1 MTTLASPPLCLR
13 SERGLALVWVSL
25 VLVTLGGIIVASLDR
40 QRALDDLSTYES
52 AAPAHARDVAEAGI
66 VDALA
71 WFRRQTDQPVTDFAP
86 RRDLSVDPPINE
98 TDEPDVGLVRSY
110 EVAPRLWARYEVR
123 IGRAAEAFTDDD
135 GDGLYDAGEAF
146 VDANGNGR
154 RDPASGVRDVSAER
168 SVAGAGIVWR
178 IESDGAIYR
187 KLEAAPLGAGKN
199 VRLAR
204 ALMATE
210 IRRMAIRMPAS
221 ASLCVARGDRVT
233 VGSRVSIEGDPGAGV
248 VYASGTGSAT
258 VLAGAQVGGSPG
270 QTSSP
275 GLNVSLESVFGTD
288 LSGVRAAAAYA
299 TDDASELPSPLPP
312 MSLVVIE
319 GDATF
324 DNARPLRGS
333 AIVVVTGNCS
343 IATGSNS
350 FFGGVLWVGGDL
362 TVRAPALVTGT
373 VIVQGRADLRGLGG
387 DHVELHQDDDVVR
400 RLLQNLGQYRFTQ
413 AVHRVDGGDNPRPSP
428 GGA

>member
-1 MTTLASPPLCLR
+1 MTTLAPLPSRSR

-40 QRALDDLSTYES
+40 QKALEDLSTYEA

-86 RRDLSVDPPINE
+86 RRDLSADPPINE
-98 TDEPDVGLVRSY
+98 TDDTDLGLVRSY
-110 EVAPRLWARYEVR
+110 EVVPRLWARYEVR
-123 IGRAAEAFTDDD
+123 IGRAAESFTDDD
-135 GDGLYDAGEAF
+135 GDGRYDVGEAF
-146 VDANGNGR
+146 VDDNGNGR
-154 RDPASGVRDVSAER
+154 RDEASGVRDVSAER
-168 SVAGAGIVWR
+168 SVAGTGIVWR

-187 KLEAAPLGAGKN
+187 KLENAPLGTGKN
-199 VRLAR
+199 TRIAR
-204 ALMATE
+204 ALVATE

-221 ASLCVARGDRVT
+221 ASLCAARGDRVT
-233 VGSRVSIEGDPGAGV
+233 VGARVSIHGDPGAGIA
-248 VYASGTGSAT
+248 YPSSTGTATLLSGS
-258 VLAGAQVGGSPG
+258 QVSGSPG

-275 GLNVSLESVFGTD
+275 GLSVSLESVFGTD

-299 TDDASELPSPLPP
+299 TEDASDLPNPLPP
-312 MSLVVIE
+312 LSLVVIE

-324 DNARPLRGS
+324 DDARPLRGT
-333 AIVVVTGNCS
+333 AIVVVTGNCT

-362 TVRAPALVTGT
+362 TVRAPALLTGT
-373 VIVQGRADLRGLGG
+373 VIVGGRADLRGLGG
-387 DHVELHQDDDVVR
+387 DHVELQQDDDVVR

-413 AVHRVDGGDNPRPSP
+413 AIHRVDGGDNPRPSP